1 MRVNIWVKLFELLFM
16 KPLKELVRTNVLNMQ
31 VSDNDSRV
39 RTESCVWLDRDEN
52 PYNSPYNRY
61 PDSSMAVLKASIAKI
76 KNVQTANVFIANG
89 RYALVDSMYRCF
101 CTPGVDN
108 VVIVEP
114 TYDVYRTMAE
124 LNCVENRSVLLDAD
138 FQLNADRVLEQ
149 CDEKTKL
156 IWLCSPNTPTGIAAN
171 PAEVEVLLE
180 MFDGIVVVDESYV
193 DFSSQL
199 SWRTRLGKFDNLVV
213 LNTMDNSWGCA
224 AIGVAMLYAS
234 SELVNMLNRVALP
247 FGLNSLSQKVA
258 IDQLRD
264 TFEAEKRVRFIILER
279 QRMISAFMDL
289 SICVQVYPSETN
301 FLLVKFEDAQAVY
314 KYLLDKGIVVKNCA
328 DMPLCE
334 NGLLQGLGNGIDGA
348 HAHAGGVTAGDLES
362 DHLGDGLDT
371 MLSGIVAVHDHHIG
385 GGVGGLR
392 GGGSGDLAAVLSGHE
407 AGLQAGHLLHGGLQ
421 GAVHLVK

>member
-1 MRVNIWVKLFELLFM
+1 MIFPAYKLVLNSLQKYNKSCIIPKNNLLLRVNIWVKLFELLFM
-16 KPLKELVRTNVLNMQ
+16 KPLKELVRTNVLNMDMQ

-89 RYALVDSMYRCF
+89 RYALVDSIYRCF

-138 FQLNADRVLEQ
+138 LQLNADRVLEQ

-289 SICVQVYPSETN
+289 SMCVQVYPSETN

-334 NGLLQGLGNGIDGA
+334 NCLRITIGAKPENNELLSA
-348 HAHAGGVTAGDLES
+348 
-362 DHLGDGLDT
+362 
-371 MLSGIVAVHDHHIG
+371 
-385 GGVGGLR
+385 LR
-392 GGGSGDLAAVLSGHE
+392 
-407 AGLQAGHLLHGGLQ
+407 QY
-421 GAVHLVK
+421 